1 MLFGYTIAKTQLDY
15 ALLEAFLAFL
25 GDGQQGGRHRVGGGS
40 GGATFIDA
48 NITNGCELYGMNRM
62 YAVHQSTHRRKIEMC
77 EIGRKHMEQIEASQF
92 DNIGSLYWQKN
103 VLN

>member
-62 YAVHQSTHRRKIEMC
+62 YEVHAPS
-77 EIGRKHMEQIEASQF
+77 
-92 DNIGSLYWQKN
+92 KN
-103 VLN
+103 RNV